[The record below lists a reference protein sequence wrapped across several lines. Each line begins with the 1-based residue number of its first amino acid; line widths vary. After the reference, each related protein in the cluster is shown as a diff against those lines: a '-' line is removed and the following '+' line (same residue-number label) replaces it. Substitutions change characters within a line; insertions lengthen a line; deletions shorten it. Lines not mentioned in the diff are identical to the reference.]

1 MKKCYAWLLCAGLA
15 LPALAARRAVDD
27 AGRSVILPDSI
38 QRIAEGWYAHHSL
51 LVALGAGGQI
61 IATVNREKDR
71 PWMSRV
77 TPELKSAVH
86 AQGAAF
92 SAEALLARHADVV
105 FVARGNPQAEGYR
118 QAGLPVVALSFTDF
132 PGLMRDMTT
141 TAQVLGTPRARERA
155 ADYNRY
161 LSATLRQVEQKTA
174 GLAENSRPRVL
185 HIQSLNPLKVDGSGT
200 LIDTWIRLAGGRNA
214 AAGITGNMK
223 EVSPEKALLW
233 QPDVII
239 LGEGCGSLDHSAY
252 AGLFSGLSAVKQHRV
267 FANPAGVFPWDRY
280 GVESAL
286 QVSWA
291 AQVLH
296 PALFA
301 DVDMV
306 KMTRDFYQRFFDY
319 PLTAAQAQRIL
330 HALPPQ

>member
-118 QAGLPVVALSFTDF
+118 QAGCRWSRCRLP
-132 PGLMRDMTT
+132 
-141 TAQVLGTPRARERA
+141 
-155 ADYNRY
+155 
-161 LSATLRQVEQKTA
+161 
-174 GLAENSRPRVL
+174 
-185 HIQSLNPLKVDGSGT
+185 I
-200 LIDTWIRLAGGRNA
+200 
-214 AAGITGNMK
+214 
-223 EVSPEKALLW
+223 SPA
-233 QPDVII
+233 
-239 LGEGCGSLDHSAY
+239 
-252 AGLFSGLSAVKQHRV
+252 
-267 FANPAGVFPWDRY
+267 
-280 GVESAL
+280 
-286 QVSWA
+286 
-291 AQVLH
+291 
-296 PALFA
+296 
-301 DVDMV
+301 
-306 KMTRDFYQRFFDY
+306 
-319 PLTAAQAQRIL
+319 
-330 HALPPQ
+330 